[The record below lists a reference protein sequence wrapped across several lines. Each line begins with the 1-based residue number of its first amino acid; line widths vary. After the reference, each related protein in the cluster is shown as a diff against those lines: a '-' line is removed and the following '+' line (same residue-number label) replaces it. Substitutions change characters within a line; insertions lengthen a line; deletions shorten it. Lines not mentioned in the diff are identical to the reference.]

1 MSDRL
6 AAAEAALRR
15 RLAGAAPDGTIRFDI
30 AYEGVIRIVDGRVT
44 REDGA
49 ADVTIAASLQTFRD
63 MFEGGLSP
71 TAAYM
76 TGRIRIDGDMG
87 RAMKLGQLLG

>member
-1 MSDRL
+1 MSDKL
-6 AAAEAALRR
+6 AAAETALRN
-15 RLAGAAPDGTIRFDI
+15 RLAGGAPDGTIRFEI
-30 AYEGVIRIVDGRVT
+30 EGEGVIRIVDGRVT

-49 ADVTIAASLQTFRD
+49 ADVTIAGSLATFRE

-71 TAAYM
+71 TVAYM

-87 RAMKLGQLLG
+87 QAIKLGQLLG